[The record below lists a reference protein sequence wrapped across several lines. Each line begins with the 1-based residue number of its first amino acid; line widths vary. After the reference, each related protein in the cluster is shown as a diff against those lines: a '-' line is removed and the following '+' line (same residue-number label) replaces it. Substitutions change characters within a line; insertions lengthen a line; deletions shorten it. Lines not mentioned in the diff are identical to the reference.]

1 MSETGEYLE
10 ISRRA
15 RELDSQVIR
24 LTDQLR
30 DAQKPLNETKAELAE
45 MRGKWSVAVASL
57 EEYQRKGAEAIHQLS
72 TQLTSERN
80 TNVETIRLLKETAV
94 KDRADLVAERN
105 DLLDRLDRWE
115 RNAGNAAG
123 VMADERAFYTG
134 SLASLNSLL
143 KEARRTLSCGHHHS
157 LDDNDGGCK
166 LCGPRK

>member
-30 DAQKPLNETKAELAE
+30 EAQKPLNETKAELAE

-94 KDRADLVAERN
+94 KDRADPGRPFRAPGFICALRHPGDGHARAGPP
-105 DLLDRLDRWE
+105 DL
-115 RNAGNAAG
+115 
-123 VMADERAFYTG
+123 
-134 SLASLNSLL
+134 
-143 KEARRTLSCGHHHS
+143 
-157 LDDNDGGCK
+157 
-166 LCGPRK
+166 